1 MLLNSLLQLILGF
14 CIILSV
20 LVFAVGLNIDIAL
33 KIVSAIVVVV
43 YLVEYC
49 ILFDKGH
56 KAHASKA
63 KYR

>member
-20 LVFAVGLNIDIAL
+20 LVFAVGLNIYIAL
-33 KIVSAIVVVV
+33 KIVSAIVVV

-56 KAHASKA
+56 KANASKE